1 MELMLILSVA
11 AMFGLMLTRRNRYNI
26 PLLKTWIIVILVAVL
41 GVLSTILLY
50 FIENGEWD
58 GMSFFGAVLFLPI
71 IFSPI
76 SKLFKIP
83 VSSMLD
89 FIAPPGLG
97 MFAVMKINCAISGC
111 CGGIILWHT
120 EKGEAVCFPSAIVE
134 AIITILLVCVLLYFE
149 HKGKTKGKLY
159 PISLV
164 SYGAVRFILNFFR
177 APGEALL
184 FGMQKGTVWSLVA
197 IISGLLWLFIIA
209 YINLNIKYKKALNQE
224 FEE

>member
-1 MELMLILSVA
+1 MEFMLILSVA
-11 AMFGLMLTRRNRYNI
+11 AMFALMLTRCKKYNI
-26 PLLKTWIIVILVAVL
+26 PLLKTSIIVPLLAVL

-76 SKLFKIP
+76 AKLFRIP
-83 VSSMLD
+83 IPCMLD
-89 FIAPPGLG
+89 FIAPPGLI

-111 CGGIILWHT
+111 CGGIILGYK
-120 EKGEAVCFPSAIVE
+120 ENGKAIQFPSPIVE
-134 AIITILLVCVLLYFE
+134 AITTILLVCILLYFE
-149 HKGKTKGKLY
+149 HKGKTKDKLY

-164 SYGAVRFILNFFR
+164 SYGVLRFILNFLR
-177 APGEALL
+177 EPGKALL

-209 YINLNIKYKKALNQE
+209 YINLDKKYKNAIKQ
-224 FEE
+224 